1 MIDKFWQM
9 FLWYC
14 SCIKFVLNFSDFQHL
29 VNQRKKVDH
38 DMVLV
43 LPEMV
48 EEVED
53 SVGQEA

>member
-1 MIDKFWQM
+1 MDKLWQM
-9 FLWYC
+9 FHWYW
-14 SCIKFVLNFSDFQHL
+14 SCIKFVFNFSDFQHL

-53 SVGQEA
+53 SVDQGA